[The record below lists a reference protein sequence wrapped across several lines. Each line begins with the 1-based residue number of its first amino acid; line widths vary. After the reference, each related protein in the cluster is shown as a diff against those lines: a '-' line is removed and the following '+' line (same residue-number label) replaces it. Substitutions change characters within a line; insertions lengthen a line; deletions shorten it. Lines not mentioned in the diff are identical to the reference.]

1 MSEIIKK
8 ENTVPTESSKLPRY
22 RPATDILEQE
32 DGFYIY
38 IDLPGV
44 KREDMVIDLQNDELT
59 ISGKTSLSLG
69 QGEHFVEMQFGDCEY
84 VRSISITDI
93 INREAIKANL
103 ENGVLE
109 LHLPKVEKSQ
119 PKRITITQNS

>member
-1 MSEIIKK
+1 MSEIVKK
-8 ENTVPTESSKLPRY
+8 ENTVTKEKANLPRY
-22 RPATDILEQE
+22 RPATDILERE

-44 KREDMVIDLQNDELT
+44 KRENMVIDLQDDELT

-69 QGEHFVEMQFGDCEY
+69 EGEHFVEMQFGDCEY

-93 INREAIKANL
+93 INREGIKANL
-103 ENGVLE
+103 DNGVLE
-109 LHLPKVEKSQ
+109 LHLPKVEKTQ
-119 PKRITITQNS
+119 PKRISITQN

>member
-1 MSEIIKK
+1 MSEITKK
-8 ENTVPTESSKLPRY
+8 EERNVPRY
-22 RPATDILEQE
+22 RPATDILERE

-44 KREDMVIDLQNDELT
+44 KREDMTIDLQEDELT
-59 ISGKTSLSLG
+59 VTGVSRLG
-69 QGEHFVEMQFGDCEY
+69 QGEGEHFVEMQFGDSEY

-93 INREAIKANL
+93 VDRERIKANL

-109 LHLPKVEKSQ
+109 LLLPKVEKTQ
-119 PKRITITQNS
+119 PKRIEIQAG